1 MKAEDYRPIRTVK
14 RKRKGNLSRRKS
26 QMLAESKEWKPFTS
40 PELRE
45 AYSSKT
51 EWVKKLIPKS
61 KKEELS

>member
-1 MKAEDYRPIRTVK
+1 MKAEDYRPKKTEEPK
-14 RKRKGNLSRRKS
+14 RKRKLSTRKK
-26 QMLAESKEWKPFTS
+26 QMLKRSQKWAPITYLQLS
-40 PELRE
+40 E